1 VNVSL
6 ELSPTEENRL
16 AETLEKYRSR
26 LSREEAVSGVVGVA
40 LPALLWVALAVEHP
54 VGRLAVLP
62 AIACVLVFVAAMR
75 VRIDMPLG
83 YTVPMQLAYVPL
95 LFAVPPLLGPPLVVA
110 GLLLGGLLDVARGK
124 TPAGRLLLAPGNAAF
139 ALGPAAVFTLAGTSA
154 DHAGLPLLGLALLA
168 QFAVDFGISSLRFA
182 IGREVSFS
190 EQLRDVWI
198 YAIDAAFACA
208 AVPAARQVVVHPALV
223 LSLLPLLALLE
234 FFARERRKRLE
245 SSIELGNAY
254 RGTALVLGDV
264 IEADDGYTGV
274 HCKSVVSLAL
284 AVGEELGIEPDRQRN
299 LEFGARLHDVGK
311 VAIPKEIIHK
321 PGKLDQHEWTII
333 KTHTVEGQRMLDRV
347 GGFMRDVGTVVRSH
361 HERWDGAGYPD
372 TLAGEEIPVEARI
385 VSACDAWNA
394 MRTDRSYRRA
404 LSYEAALAELIS
416 CSGTQ
421 FDPRVVK
428 ALIRVVERDERPVAT
443 ASEPGALPS
452 YASEPAVSPAVP
464 TPVRAA
470 AF

>member
-1 VNVSL
+1 VSL
-6 ELSPTEENRL
+6 ELSPTDENRL
-16 AETLEKYRSR
+16 AETLEKYQSR
-26 LSREEAVSGVVGVA
+26 LNGREAASAIVGVA

-54 VGRLAVLP
+54 LGRLAALP
-62 AIACVLVFVAAMR
+62 AIACVLVLVAAMR

-83 YTVPMQLAYVPL
+83 YTAPTQLAYVPL
-95 LFAVPPLLGPPLVVA
+95 LFAVPPLLAPPFVVV
-110 GLLLGGLLDVARGK
+110 GLLVGGLVDVVRGR

-154 DHAGLPLLGLALLA
+154 NHAGVPLLGIALLA
-168 QFAVDFGISSLRFA
+168 QFAVDFGISSLRFT

-190 EQLRDVWI
+190 EQIRDVWI
-198 YAIDAAFACA
+198 YAIDAAFACVA
-208 AVPAARQVVVHPALV
+208 LPAARAVAAHPALV
-223 LSLLPLLALLE
+223 LSLLPLLALLD
-234 FFARERRKRLE
+234 FFARERRGRLE

-299 LEFGARLHDVGK
+299 LEFGALLHDVGK
-311 VAIPKEIIHK
+311 VAIPKEIINK
-321 PGKLDQHEWTII
+321 PGKLDPEEWTII

-347 GGFMRDVGTVVRSH
+347 GGFMRDVGTIVRSH
-361 HERWDGAGYPD
+361 HERWDGGGYPD
-372 TLAGEEIPVEARI
+372 MLAAEKIPVEARI
-385 VSACDAWNA
+385 ISACDAWNA

-404 LSYEAALAELIS
+404 LPYEAALGELVS

-421 FDPRVVK
+421 FDPRVVE
-428 ALIRVVERDERPVAT
+428 ALVRVVERDERREATVSTRDVAPLP
-443 ASEPGALPS
+443 ASEYDS
-452 YASEPAVSPAVP
+452 ASGGP
-464 TPVRAA
+464 TPARAM

>member
-1 VNVSL
+1 MHVSL
-6 ELSPTEENRL
+6 ELTQIEENRL

-26 LSREEAVSGVVGVA
+26 LSRRETASSIVGVA

-54 VGRLAVLP
+54 LGRLPAVP
-62 AIACVLVFVAAMR
+62 AGACVLILVAAMR

-83 YTVPMQLAYVPL
+83 YTAPTQLAYVPL
-95 LFAVPPLLGPPLVVA
+95 LFAVPPLLGPPLVVL
-110 GLLLGGLLDVARGK
+110 GLLIVGVLDVVRGK

-154 DHAGLPLLGLALLA
+154 DHAALPLLALALLA
-168 QFAVDFGISSLRFA
+168 QFAVDFGVSSLRFA

-190 EQLRDVWI
+190 EQLRDLWI
-198 YAIDAAFACA
+198 YAVDAAFACVALPVALQVA
-208 AVPAARQVVVHPALV
+208 AHPALV
-223 LSLLPLLALLE
+223 LSLLPLLALLD
-234 FFARERRKRLE
+234 FFARERRGRLE

-284 AVGEELGIEPDRQRN
+284 AVGEELGIAPERQRN
-299 LEFGARLHDVGK
+299 LEFGALLHDVGK
-311 VAIPKEIIHK
+311 VAIPKEIFNK
-321 PGKLDQHEWTII
+321 PGKLDPEEWTII

-347 GGFMRDVGTVVRSH
+347 GGFMRDVGTIVRSH
-361 HERWDGAGYPD
+361 HERWDGSGYPD
-372 TLAGEEIPVEARI
+372 MLAGEQIPLEARI
-385 VSACDAWNA
+385 IAACDTWNA

-404 LSYEAALAELIS
+404 LAYETALAELVS

-421 FDPRVVK
+421 FDPQIVEVLVRV
-428 ALIRVVERDERPVAT
+428 LERDERPVAP
-443 ASEPGALPS
+443 ASENS
-452 YASEPAVSPAVP
+452 AVP
-464 TPVRAA
+464 AA
-470 AF
+470 AAQANAVAGAPPAGRAIAV